1 MDIKNK
7 KFVSFAILAGLIFLL
22 ASSWFYFYSSQ
33 PIVDEELHG
42 ILQERV
48 QQALSNYIEKRRSDI
63 RQIVFHKVWTE
74 NTSNPNQVKVFF
86 SYTLITDEENTGG
99 EFSMES
105 EAYLTRESGKS
116 DNWLL
121 SDFQVTESLL
131 DFSEPIPIKASEI
144 KDSE

>member
-7 KFVSFAILAGLIFLL
+7 KFVSFAILTGLIFLL

-33 PIVDEELHG
+33 SVVDEEFHG

-48 QQALSNYIEKRRSDI
+48 QQALSNYIERKRPDI
-63 RQIVFHKVWTE
+63 HQIVFHKVWTE

-86 SYTLITDEENTGG
+86 SYTLITDEGNTGG

-131 DFSEPIPIKASEI
+131 DFSEPIPVKASEI